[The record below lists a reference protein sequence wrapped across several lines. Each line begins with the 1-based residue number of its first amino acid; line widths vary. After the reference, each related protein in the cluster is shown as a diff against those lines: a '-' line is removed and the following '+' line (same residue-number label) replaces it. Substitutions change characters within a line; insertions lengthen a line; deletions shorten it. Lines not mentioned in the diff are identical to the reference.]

1 MKKVAYINQ
10 KIDSFN
16 SKIYVPGDKSLSIRW
31 VLMASQ
37 AIGTSVAYN
46 LLKSE
51 DVFSALK
58 AIKKLGI
65 NFKINKKN
73 CEIY

>member
-46 LLKSE
+46 LK
-51 DVFSALK
+51 
-58 AIKKLGI
+58 
-65 NFKINKKN
+65 
-73 CEIY
+73 

>member
-16 SKIYVPGDKSLSIRW
+16 SKINIPGDKSLSIRW

-37 AIGTSVAYN
+37 AMGTSVAYN
-46 LLKSE
+46 LLKYE
-51 DVFSALK
+51 DVFNALK

-65 NFKINKKN
+65 NFYI
-73 CEIY
+73 I